1 MATILSSQMHQPD
14 WFRLVETPQQ
24 ATLLELLETAPRSK
38 GEQAYQMLAAPPQPL
53 DMTDAKAR
61 AATVI
66 QYLTCGYRVGDPH
79 PSLVQQ

>member
-1 MATILSSQMHQPD
+1 MTSHPD
-14 WFRLVETPQQ
+14 WLGLVTPLQRAILIRLLASTQ
-24 ATLLELLETAPRSK
+24 RSRE
-38 GEQAYQMLAAPPQPL
+38 EQANMMLTATPWPA
-53 DMTDAKAR
+53 DETDAKAR